1 MSAKKFNV
9 FKRCKN
15 VVKKMTTPG
24 ESLSEKAVKGG
35 FWVFSLR
42 ITDRIF
48 QLTRTII
55 LARLLSPND
64 FGVFGIALLVLSI
77 LDSFSQAGF
86 QQALI
91 QKKGETRSYLDT
103 AWTVG
108 LIRGFIIAGVVFFL
122 AKPAAIFFE
131 APAAE
136 NILRIIGISIILQ
149 SLNNIAVLYFQKE
162 LQFHK
167 FFKYQ
172 FLGTI
177 ADVTVAITS
186 AFLLKSVWAL
196 VFGLLAGNLVRC
208 IMSYVIEPYRPRF
221 RFNRAQAKE
230 LFGFGR
236 WILGSSILV
245 FIGAHIDDIFVGRL
259 LGAAALGFYQMAYR
273 ISNMPATEITYMIAS
288 VAFPAYSK
296 VQDRQV
302 RLQQAYFRIM
312 RLTVA
317 ISIPIAVGIVFLAPE
332 FTNIFLGEK
341 WMPMVPAMQ
350 LLAVAGLIKSIISTG
365 SPLFTGSGH
374 PNFEFYMQ
382 LIRGLII
389 IIAIYP
395 LTIYMEISGA
405 ALCVILSIVGMLII
419 WYPFS
424 QNITKASWNKY
435 ANTFWPPLFS
445 SLFMVGGIYIAK
457 LYWNPIQQ
465 PLILSM
471 LTFIGIGMSSIFI
484 YIAVMYILQRYCPSY
499 NIMDEVK
506 LIYKSLIGK

>member
-15 VVKKMTTPG
+15 VVKKMATPG

-42 ITDRIF
+42 ITDRLFKLI
-48 QLTRTII
+48 RTII

-91 QKKGETRSYLDT
+91 QKKGETKHFLNT

-122 AKPAAIFFE
+122 AKPATIFFK

-162 LQFHK
+162 LQFNK

-177 ADVTVAITS
+177 ADVTVAITL

-236 WILGSSILV
+236 WILGSSILM
-245 FIGAHIDDIFVGRL
+245 FLLTHGDDIFVGKM
-259 LGAAALGFYQMAYR
+259 LGATMLGFYQMAYR
-273 ISNMPATEITYMIAS
+273 ISNMAITEYSGLVSM

-296 VQDRQV
+296 LRENIS
-302 RLQQAYFRIM
+302 RLNDAYLKVFQ
-312 RLTVA
+312 LSAFLAV
-317 ISIPIAVGIVFLAPE
+317 PIAGGIFILAPE
-332 FTNIFLGEK
+332 FTRIFLGEK
-341 WMPMVPAMQ
+341 WIPIVPAMQ
-350 LLAVAGLIKSIISTG
+350 ILAVYGMVGAIGITG
-365 SPLFTGSGH
+365 PLFMAIGKPEIRTKLQFIGLAI
-374 PNFEFYMQ
+374 MAV
-382 LIRGLII
+382 LI
-389 IIAIYP
+389 
-395 LTIYMEISGA
+395 
-405 ALCVILSIVGMLII
+405 
-419 WYPFS
+419 YPFS
-424 QNITKASWNKY
+424 KWWGIVGT
-435 ANTFWPPLFS
+435 
-445 SLFMVGGIYIAK
+445 SLAVTAYVIVAV
-457 LYWNPIQQ
+457 
-465 PLILSM
+465 
-471 LTFIGIGMSSIFI
+471 TIGIFI
-484 YIAVMYILQRYCPSY
+484 AF
-499 NIMDEVK
+499 K
-506 LIYKSLIGK
+506 LIQSSYKKAVKILLIPLLNTSVMVLVIFALKTYVINSTTLGWFILLVGIAILIYLLLSYLSDLFFNYGAKRLIKEVISISQSKNYGGKNN

>member
-1 MSAKKFNV
+1 MNIKKFNV

-15 VVKKMTTPG
+15 VVKKITTPG

-64 FGVFGIALLVLSI
+64 FGVFGIALLVLST
-77 LDSFSQAGF
+77 LDTFSQAGF

-122 AKPAAIFFE
+122 AKPAAVFFE

-177 ADVTVAITS
+177 VDVSVAITF

-221 RFNRAQAKE
+221 QFDRAKAKE
-230 LFGFGR
+230 LFEFGR
-236 WILGSSILV
+236 WILGSSILI
-245 FIGAHIDDIFVGRL
+245 FLITQGDDIFVGKL
-259 LGAAALGFYQMAYR
+259 LGATMLGFYQMAYR
-273 ISNMPATEITYMIAS
+273 ISNLPATEISHVIS
-288 VAFPAYSK
+288 QVSFPAYSK
-296 VQDRQV
+296 
-302 RLQQAYFRIM
+302 LQSNLPKLREAYLKILQ
-312 RLTVA
+312 LTA
-317 ISIPIAVGIVFLAPE
+317 FISFPIAGLIFILAPE
-332 FTNIFLGEK
+332 FTQIFLGDK

-350 LLAVAGLIKSIISTG
+350 VLAFFGAVRSIVATSG
-365 SPLFTGSGH
+365 SLFQGAGH
-374 PNFEFYMQ
+374 PKFIYKASWIKLFC
-382 LIRGLII
+382 LILI
-389 IIAIYP
+389 IYP
-395 LTIYMEISGA
+395 LTKILGITGTALAITLPSMFTLVYVVLHTLRIIKCQTYVFLKLLFYPIIGTIIMSGI
-405 ALCVILSIVGMLII
+405 LLSIQSVLRGRMILFI
-419 WYPFS
+419 S
-424 QNITKASWNKY
+424 NI
-435 ANTFWPPLFS
+435 L
-445 SLFMVGGIYIAK
+445 LG
-457 LYWNPIQQ
+457 
-465 PLILSM
+465 
-471 LTFIGIGMSSIFI
+471 IFI
-484 YIAVMYILQRYCPSY
+484 YLSFLIIVDRKSKNY
-499 NIMDEVK
+499 K
-506 LIYKSLIGK
+506 LLKNLFNLFDYQIINKSKKEK